1 MLLKKRQKQ
10 SLMLSIISVMI
21 CLNSFSQTGTE
32 KDSTKTIQLSNPIAK
47 LVVKDLIQG
56 DASSKELDAMVKLI
70 SVTNDKLITQ
80 SDLVANLKFQTSTL
94 NSIILQKDSQIETQA
109 ELSKDLQAALK
120 KANRQKKLYQIG
132 SAIGGA
138 AILLQVIGN

>member
-1 MLLKKRQKQ
+1 M
-10 SLMLSIISVMI
+10 
-21 CLNSFSQTGTE
+21 NSFSQTGTE
-32 KDSTKTIQLSNPIAK
+32 QDSTKTIQLSNPIAK

-56 DASSKELDAMVKLI
+56 DARSKELDAMVKLI

-94 NSIILQKDSQIETQA
+94 NSIILQKDNQIETTA

-132 SAIGGA
+132 SAIGGGA
-138 AILLQVIGN
+138 VILLLIK

>member
-1 MLLKKRQKQ
+1 
-10 SLMLSIISVMI
+10 MLSIISVMI
-21 CLNSFSQTGTE
+21 CLSSFSQTDTE

-94 NSIILQKDSQIETQA
+94 NSIILQKDNQIETTA

>member
-1 MLLKKRQKQ
+1 M
-10 SLMLSIISVMI
+10 S
-21 CLNSFSQTGTE
+21 SFSQTGTE

-94 NSIILQKDSQIETQA
+94 NSIILQKDNQIETTA
-109 ELSKDLQAALK
+109 ELS
-120 KANRQKKLYQIG
+120 RPTG
-132 SAIGGA
+132 SIEKS
-138 AILLQVIGN
+138 

>member
-1 MLLKKRQKQ
+1 M
-10 SLMLSIISVMI
+10 S
-21 CLNSFSQTGTE
+21 SFSQTGTE

-94 NSIILQKDSQIETQA
+94 NSIILQKDDQIETTA

>member
-1 MLLKKRQKQ
+1 M
-10 SLMLSIISVMI
+10 S
-21 CLNSFSQTGTE
+21 SFSQTDTE

-56 DASSKELDAMVKLI
+56 DARSKELDAMVKLI

-80 SDLVANLKFQTSTL
+80 SDLVTNLKFQTSTL
-94 NSIILQKDSQIETQA
+94 NTIILQKDNQLKTASEMSE
-109 ELSKDLQAALK
+109 ELQSALK

-132 SAIGGA
+132 SAIGGGA
-138 AILLQVIGN
+138 VLLLLIQ

>member
-1 MLLKKRQKQ
+1 M
-10 SLMLSIISVMI
+10 S
-21 CLNSFSQTGTE
+21 SFSQTGTE

-94 NSIILQKDSQIETQA
+94 NSIILQKDNQIETTA

>member
-1 MLLKKRQKQ
+1 M
-10 SLMLSIISVMI
+10 S
-21 CLNSFSQTGTE
+21 SFSQTGTE

-94 NSIILQKDSQIETQA
+94 NSIILQKDNQIETTAQ
-109 ELSKDLQAALK
+109 LSKDLQAALK

>member
-1 MLLKKRQKQ
+1 M
-10 SLMLSIISVMI
+10 S
-21 CLNSFSQTGTE
+21 SFSQTDTE

-94 NSIILQKDSQIETQA
+94 NSIILQKDNQIETTA

>member
-1 MLLKKRQKQ
+1 M
-10 SLMLSIISVMI
+10 S
-21 CLNSFSQTGTE
+21 SFSQTGTE

-56 DASSKELDAMVKLI
+56 DASSKELDAMIKLI

-94 NSIILQKDSQIETQA
+94 NSIILQKDNQIQTTA

>member
-1 MLLKKRQKQ
+1 M
-10 SLMLSIISVMI
+10 S
-21 CLNSFSQTGTE
+21 SFSQTGTE

-56 DASSKELDAMVKLI
+56 DARSKELDAMVKLI

-80 SDLVANLKFQTSTL
+80 SDLVTNLKFQTSTL
-94 NSIILQKDSQIETQA
+94 NNIILQKDNQLKTASEM
-109 ELSKDLQAALK
+109 SKDLQSALK

-132 SAIGGA
+132 SAIGGG
-138 AILLQVIGN
+138 AILLLLIQ

>member
-1 MLLKKRQKQ
+1 M
-10 SLMLSIISVMI
+10 S
-21 CLNSFSQTGTE
+21 SFSQTGTE

-94 NSIILQKDSQIETQA
+94 NSIILQKDNQIETTA

-120 KANRQKKLYQIG
+120 KANRQKLYQIG
-132 SAIGGA
+132 SAIGLA
-138 AILLQVIGN
+138 AVLLQVIGN

>member
-1 MLLKKRQKQ
+1 
-10 SLMLSIISVMI
+10 LS
-21 CLNSFSQTGTE
+21 SFSQTDTE

-94 NSIILQKDSQIETQA
+94 NSIILQKDNQIETTA